1 MTTNYDLKGKYENGQ
16 TPQERLN
23 NLLTPFFTLSDIV
36 NISENSLTD
45 SEKNKRLQ
53 DFIKHCA
60 ITCAENKEQ
69 VRNYLHD
76 IPIFYKK
83 ENNR

>member
-1 MTTNYDLKGKYENGQ
+1 MADDYQLKGKYEDGE

-23 NLLTPFFTLSDIV
+23 NLLTPFFTLADII
-36 NISENSLTD
+36 NINEDFLID

-53 DFIKHCA
+53 DLIEHCA

-83 ENNR
+83 NIE